1 MYVGEFSIHK
11 NMDDGDRSRSG
22 GGDMSRSIW
31 ETLNVSCL
39 LDVHIEHQVST
50 VCTEY
55 LDALEY

>member
-1 MYVGEFSIHK
+1 MVIGA
-11 NMDDGDRSRSG
+11 DLVV
-22 GGDMSRSIW
+22 GDMSRSIW

-39 LDVHIEHQVST
+39 LDVHIEHQVSI